1 MQKTAVKVN
10 TIDTLSWPERCPH
23 CGQDLKEGNFM
34 GFELRIKKG
43 IKGMLTGGLGSKNLI
58 VKLCGTCAKKVSY
71 FRTIQAIGGMIMF
84 IAIAPFIFKRFIT
97 IESIEYKYIFGAAL
111 WLGVILMAIAE
122 VGIKQAIGMECR
134 LISMNKW
141 TLKFRNDLFSNEFL
155 SLNSKHVE
163 RTG

>member
-1 MQKTAVKVN
+1 
-10 TIDTLSWPERCPH
+10 
-23 CGQDLKEGNFM
+23 
-34 GFELRIKKG
+34 
-43 IKGMLTGGLGSKNLI
+43 
-58 VKLCGTCAKKVSY
+58 
-71 FRTIQAIGGMIMF
+71 MF

-122 VGIKQAIGMECR
+122 VAIKQAIGMECR

-163 RTG
+163 RT